1 MTIVI
6 GFVSDFMKNHHHQG
20 EKMATLATI
29 NLDEVG
35 VRRVAQRG

>member
-20 EKMATLATI
+20 EKMVTLGLI

-35 VRRVAQRG
+35 ARRIAEQG

>member
-20 EKMATLATI
+20 GKMVTLAII
-29 NLDEVG
+29 NLDQVG
-35 VRRVAQRG
+35 VRRSAKQW

>member
-20 EKMATLATI
+20 ENMATLGLIT
-29 NLDEVG
+29 LDEVG
-35 VRRVAQRG
+35 VRGSPQQG